1 MTLSNRIQKLRKKKG
16 ISQEELAHCL
26 KVSRQAISKWESNQS
41 LPDIDKI
48 LQMSEY
54 FEVTTDY
61 LLKGIESS
69 TQAKINGQ
77 QLYIGSTMM
86 NLIGLILTILLWKE
100 YQNSLCAIPVFLF
113 QTVGIAM
120 YWIGYT
126 KAYGNDK
133 KVLIKKFWSTNIW
146 LIVLIPYLLVTNSI
160 SMFFNTSALTYWLI
174 AMFPYF
180 LLCTIVSLWLNKM

>member
-77 QLYIGSTMM
+77 ELYIGSTMM

-120 YWIGYT
+120 VWIGYT

-160 SMFFNTSALTYWLI
+160 STFFNTSSLIYWLI

-180 LLCTIVSLWLNKM
+180 LLCTIGVCG

>member
-1 MTLSNRIQKLRKKKG
+1 
-16 ISQEELAHCL
+16 
-26 KVSRQAISKWESNQS
+26 
-41 LPDIDKI
+41 
-48 LQMSEY
+48 
-54 FEVTTDY
+54 
-61 LLKGIESS
+61 
-69 TQAKINGQ
+69 
-77 QLYIGSTMM
+77 MM

-120 YWIGYT
+120 VWIGYT

-160 SMFFNTSALTYWLI
+160 STFFNTSSLIYWLI

-180 LLCTIVSLWLNKM
+180 LLCTIGSLWLNKM

>member
-61 LLKGIESS
+61 L
-69 TQAKINGQ
+69 
-77 QLYIGSTMM
+77 
-86 NLIGLILTILLWKE
+86 
-100 YQNSLCAIPVFLF
+100 
-113 QTVGIAM
+113 
-120 YWIGYT
+120 
-126 KAYGNDK
+126 
-133 KVLIKKFWSTNIW
+133 
-146 LIVLIPYLLVTNSI
+146 
-160 SMFFNTSALTYWLI
+160 
-174 AMFPYF
+174 
-180 LLCTIVSLWLNKM
+180 